1 MATDYKF
8 RITAKDQTKGAFN
21 SVNKSVNST
30 QAAMKKLAGA
40 FAGVFAVRQLVQ
52 FTNESMRLADEVGK
66 TADKLG
72 LTTDFLQRMQFAAE
86 QTGIATNTLNM
97 GLQRFTRRVAEAR
110 NGTGEAKAAL
120 EQLGIALNDSEG
132 NARSIE
138 DVLADVS
145 DGLANTADSGE
156 KVRLA
161 FKFFD
166 SEGVSL
172 VSTLGEGSE
181 ALDALMES
189 ATGVIPEETVRQA
202 ERFNDT
208 MLRLKREILTPLQ
221 ARIIDVANSFLDF
234 LDAMGLISAETKTL
248 TLLTYDLE
256 KAQLRLQK
264 VQEQL
269 ESGSLGQGQRAAKQ
283 RQANLQ
289 KEIDDL
295 NKLISTKKKEQEE
308 EENRRKKYTATFT
321 EIKDASANVTKTITD
336 NITVVKQ
343 FNDTIEGQLTNA
355 FTDFFDFAN
364 KEFMD
369 FKNLATNVAQA
380 VINELIQIFVVKK
393 LVGMVQGSI
402 SSFTESFQGGTGA
415 SVDLTGGK
423 LDAMGSAATQV
434 QTASPTV
441 NFNISTVDAAGFDQ
455 LLTSRKGT
463 ITTIINDAMNTQ
475 GKMGI
480 I

>member
-21 SVNKSVNST
+21 SVNRNVNST

-40 FAGVFAVRQLVQ
+40 FAGVFAVRQLVMFGQ
-52 FTNESMRLADEVGK
+52 ESLQLADNIAEV
-66 TADKLG
+66 ADKLG

-86 QTGIATNTLNM
+86 QTGIATTTLNM
-97 GLQRFTRRVAEAR
+97 GLQRFIRRVAEAR

-138 DVLADVS
+138 DILADVS

-172 VSTLGEGSE
+172 VSTLGDGSK

-189 ATGVIPEETVRQA
+189 ATGVIPDETIRNAQ
-202 ERFNDT
+202 EFNDI
-208 MLRLKREILTPLQ
+208 MGRLKRQVLVPLQ
-221 ARIIDVANSFLDF
+221 SAFINTASAILDF
-234 LDAMGLISAETKTL
+234 AEAMGLIKPDLFTKSMDELKAMLQEAEANYEKHKKAVEAHDAFYNKKQMAHFKEQKDAITEAIARKKKADEIQKKLNKTL
-248 TLLTYDLE
+248 DDGT
-256 KAQLRLQK
+256 
-264 VQEQL
+264 
-269 ESGSLGQGQRAAKQ
+269 ESSDNFNNSFKGVV
-283 RQANLQ
+283 
-289 KEIDDL
+289 DD
-295 NKLISTKKKEQEE
+295 
-308 EENRRKKYTATFT
+308 
-321 EIKDASANVTKTITD
+321 NV
-336 NITVVKQ
+336 TVVKT
-343 FNDTIEGQLTNA
+343 FAETVEGQLTNA

-423 LDAMGSAATQV
+423 LDAMGGAATQV

-441 NFNISTVDAAGFDQ
+441 NFNISTVDAQGFDQ